1 MDNKIEE
8 LLPFYALGA
17 LTDEEKELVEAYLRE
32 HPEARKQMDEMQSA
46 SSALPYGVA
55 PVEPPRRVKGELM
68 KRVSAEVEARERVSK
83 QKQAERPRERRWASL
98 FPAFSLGVATV
109 AVIWA
114 VVLNVQLA
122 RLQNQ
127 VSLLGEALVAQSNS
141 LEEINAKLPQTS
153 PAVTVS
159 LKGTEA
165 QPSAHG
171 QLIADQGSNSAVL
184 VIAGLSQ
191 LEAGKTYQVWLI
203 DAGGPKS
210 AGLLTVDANGQGL
223 LIVTSDLTI
232 GEFNALGIS
241 VEPDGGSEQPTG
253 EIVVLSDL

>member
-1 MDNKIEE
+1 MDKKIED
-8 LLPFYALGA
+8 LLSFYALDA
-17 LTDEEKELVEAYLRE
+17 LTDEERELVEAYLRE
-32 HPEARKQMDEMQSA
+32 SPEARNQLDEMQSV

-55 PVEPPRRVKGELM
+55 PVEPPRRVKDELM
-68 KRVSAEVEARERVSK
+68 ARVRAEAGVRERASK
-83 QKQAERPRERRWASL
+83 QKQDEGPRGMRWAGL

-114 VVLNVQLA
+114 VVLNVQLT
-122 RLQNQ
+122 RLQNE
-127 VSLLGEALVAQSNS
+127 VSLLGDALITQAES
-141 LEEINAKLPQTS
+141 LEQINAKLPQTS

-165 QPSAHG
+165 QPGAHG

-210 AGLLTVDANGQGL
+210 AGLLAVDANGQGL

-241 VEPDGGSEQPTG
+241 VEPDGGSDQPTG